1 MKRVISVCLFIFLI
15 SCFLP
20 IETKMISDYPLV
32 PVSYEA
38 YDDAY
43 TADTLNYVEQDT
55 TNGVKIISMGDSL
68 YVDVCFFATSGA
80 TDIVQSASIE
90 CDTLVLVL
98 NGDFTALNFAE
109 SHYLFRYK
117 FAGYEQQGFY
127 YRVYFNNLWDM
138 FTGCR
143 AIPKDEE

>member
-1 MKRVISVCLFIFLI
+1 MKRLISVCLFILLI

-20 IETKMISDYPLV
+20 NSAKMISDHPLILV
-32 PVSYEA
+32 ATGA

-43 TADTLNYVEQDT
+43 TADTIHYAENDT
-55 TNGVKIISMGDSL
+55 TNGVKIIPMGDSL

-80 TDIVQSASIE
+80 RDIVQSASIE
-90 CDTLVLVL
+90 SDTLVLVL
-98 NGDFTALNFAE
+98 NGDFSALNMAE

-117 FAGYEQQGFY
+117 FAAWEQQGFY
-127 YRVYFNNLWDM
+127 YRVYFNDRWDM

-143 AIPKDEE
+143 AIPK